1 MEAKGGTCCDPA
13 YLKTRF
19 LKSMFLGGGSVTA
32 LAILKKAKSISG
44 LNTKVVSPIELV
56 MELDI

>member
-32 LAILKKAKSISG
+32 VVGQG
-44 LNTKVVSPIELV
+44 LNVDAIGNY
-56 MELDI
+56 